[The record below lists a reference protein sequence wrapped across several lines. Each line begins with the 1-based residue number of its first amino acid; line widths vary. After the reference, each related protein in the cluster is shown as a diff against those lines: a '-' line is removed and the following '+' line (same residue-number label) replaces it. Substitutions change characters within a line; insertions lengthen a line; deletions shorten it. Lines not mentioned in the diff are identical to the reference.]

1 MKWINNLPIGKKI
14 FTIVLVLGL
23 AQLLI
28 AAFAVFK
35 MNDISAEFDVMYEIA
50 IPLDKLVST
59 TSKLQ
64 LQKAAVLEK
73 LLRAAKSGARR
84 KVIKGHIETIDEI
97 SAQNEQALL
106 ETLNILEHAENQPLQ
121 DDLLLDIA
129 NLKQDTANVVA
140 RQSSYQDYVDSV
152 IKIIKRGSVMSGG
165 GYLSDEEQLKLEE
178 IEAQLFQ
185 YLETMQASINNITNR
200 AVDNVKQVQ
209 SASLFSLSALALVSL
224 VLGAF
229 ISKVIISNIVT
240 PIKQLMSTL
249 TAMAQ
254 DNDLTKRMN
263 FRSKDEVG
271 AMGDTFNVFVEKLQS
286 LVSGI
291 ASSSEQLSTAAEET
305 SVVSVTT
312 NQNIAQQ
319 KNETFKVA
327 SAITEMTSTVQD
339 VAASAEK
346 ASLAASQGDRDSNTG
361 RQAVEDIVSS
371 INALESEISNSTS
384 VIRQLKTDSENIGT
398 VLDVIKSIAEQTN
411 LLALNAA
418 IEAARAGEQGRG
430 FAVVADEVRSLA
442 QKTQDSTHEIESLI
456 STLQLGS
463 DNAVKSM
470 DNNKTSIEGLV
481 GKAVNASESLSAITQ
496 SVSSITEMNL
506 LIATAAE
513 QQSQVVKEINKN
525 IHNIQEVSESTAD
538 GSEQVSK
545 ASQEIAKLSENLKA
559 MVNQFKVG

>member
-1 MKWINNLPIGKKI
+1 MKWIKNLPIGKKI

-23 AQLLI
+23 TQLLI
-28 AAFAVFK
+28 AAFAIFK
-35 MNDISAEFDVMYEIA
+35 MNDIAAEFDVMYEIA

-84 KVIKGHIETIDEI
+84 KIIKGHLETINNI
-97 SAQNEQALL
+97 SIQNEQALQD
-106 ETLNILEHAENQPLQ
+106 TLNILDHAESQPLQ

-129 NLKQDTANVVA
+129 NLKLDTANVVA
-140 RQSSYQDYVDSV
+140 KQSSYQQYVDNV
-152 IKIIKRGSVMSGG
+152 IKIIKRGGVMSGG

-185 YLETMQASINNITNR
+185 YLETMQVSIDNITNR

-209 SASLFSLSALALVSL
+209 SASLFSLTALALVSL
-224 VLGAF
+224 ILGAF

-240 PIKQLMSTL
+240 PITQLMATL
-249 TAMAQ
+249 TAMAE

-263 FRSKDEVG
+263 FTSKDEVG
-271 AMGDTFNVFVEKLQS
+271 AMGNTFNIFVEKLQR
-286 LVSGI
+286 LVSSI

-371 INALESEISNSTS
+371 INALESEISNSTT

-398 VLDVIKSIAEQTN
+398 VLDVIKNIAEQTN

-481 GKAVNASESLSAITQ
+481 GKAVNASESLSAITH
-496 SVSSITEMNL
+496 SVGSITEMNL

>member
-1 MKWINNLPIGKKI
+1 MKWIKNLPIGKKI

-23 AQLLI
+23 TQLLI
-28 AAFAVFK
+28 AAFAIFK
-35 MNDISAEFDVMYEIA
+35 MNDIAAEFDVMYEIA

-84 KVIKGHIETIDEI
+84 KIIKGHLETINNI
-97 SAQNEQALL
+97 SIQNEQALQD
-106 ETLNILEHAENQPLQ
+106 TLNILDHAESQPLQ

-129 NLKQDTANVVA
+129 NLKLDTANVVA
-140 RQSSYQDYVDSV
+140 KQSSYQQYVDNV
-152 IKIIKRGSVMSGG
+152 IKIIKRGGVMSGG

-185 YLETMQASINNITNR
+185 YLETMQVSIDNITNR

-209 SASLFSLSALALVSL
+209 SASLFSLTALALVSL
-224 VLGAF
+224 ILGAF

-240 PIKQLMSTL
+240 PITQLMATL
-249 TAMAQ
+249 TAMAE

-263 FRSKDEVG
+263 FTSKDEVG
-271 AMGDTFNVFVEKLQS
+271 AMGNTFNIFVEKLQR

-371 INALESEISNSTS
+371 INALESEISNSTT

-398 VLDVIKSIAEQTN
+398 VLDVIKNIAEQTN

-481 GKAVNASESLSAITQ
+481 GKAVNASESLSAITH
-496 SVSSITEMNL
+496 SVGSITEMNL

>member
-84 KVIKGHIETIDEI
+84 KIIKGHIETIANI
-97 SAQNEQALL
+97 STQNKQALQ
-106 ETLNILEHAENQPLQ
+106 ETLNILEHAESQPLQ

-140 RQSSYQDYVDSV
+140 KQSSYQDYVDSV

-185 YLETMQASINNITNR
+185 YLETMQVSIDNITNR
-200 AVDNVKQVQ
+200 AVENVKQVQ
-209 SASLFSLSALALVSL
+209 SASLFSLSALAVVSL
-224 VLGAF
+224 VIGAF

-481 GKAVNASESLSAITQ
+481 GKAVNASESLNAITH